1 MKDKTINL
9 SKEEMFEAFKLG
21 VKEAILEMTESG
33 DGYSGPIRTEQFFK
47 AITEGVGDG
56 VFGIANSGTYRPGS
70 LSDRFFDS
78 IKEGVENAME
88 FTQKQ

>member
-33 DGYSGPIRTEQFFK
+33 DGYSGPIRTEQFFE
-47 AITEGVGDG
+47 AIKEGVGESIWK
-56 VFGIANSGTYRPGS
+56 IATNATHMPCADFY
-70 LSDRFFDS
+70 DS
-78 IKEGVENAME
+78 IKEGVEKAME
-88 FTQKQ
+88 FTQIK